1 MLKFRWK
8 DKCRRFFY
16 IALTIIRCNSGG
28 VQMSNFKSRENKV
41 ERKMAILTAKC
52 NRAFVVSPKQSK
64 KFLEHKC
71 NNNTNKEMLSK
82 ITLKIKDNNG
92 KA

>member
-1 MLKFRWK
+1 
-8 DKCRRFFY
+8 
-16 IALTIIRCNSGG
+16 
-28 VQMSNFKSRENKV
+28 MSDAKGKKNKG

-52 NRAFVVSPKQSK
+52 NKAFVVSPKQSK
-64 KFLEHKC
+64 KFLEYKC

-82 ITLKIKDNNG
+82 ITTKIKDNNG